1 MSGKSQQRFKIK
13 ANKYQKNHSTNNILN
28 VNNNMVGR
36 DDQKECLLEDLTTSY
51 FGEPKVIPIVAMG
64 GIGKTTLAKEVYNHG
79 SILCRFDVHAWATLS
94 QQHNRKEVLLS
105 LLRSTINMDDTV
117 KTRGEAE
124 LADMLQKSLKRKRY
138 LIVLDDIWSCEV
150 WDGVRR
156 CFPTEDNAGSRIL
169 LTTRNNEVAC
179 YAGTENLSLRMSFM
193 DQDESWSL
201 FKSEAFSSEALPYEF
216 ETVGKQIANECHG
229 LPLTIVVVSGLL
241 KYKREIEDWKSV
253 AKDVTSFIPTK
264 ELMRTWMAEGFMK
277 LENDLEGEAEKCLQ
291 ELVDRC
297 LVLVCKKS
305 LDGTKI
311 RSCKVHDLIYDLCVR
326 EIQRENI
333 FIMNDIVHD
342 YSDSKHRYGSSY
354 PVHRQLRDHD
364 NNDCL
369 IRTRSIFSFHLKD
382 SYYGLKSELIHFK
395 LLKVLEL
402 RHRVIDNFPVEIL
415 NLIWLRYLSLL
426 CLESLDIPP
435 ELCRLW
441 NLQTFI
447 VQGLPDRSVILGILN
462 VKKLRIRGRGY
473 ESIWDSGVLNNLVHL
488 QQLETLSFI
497 HFFNL
502 LPASAKAFPATLKKL
517 KLERTLQ
524 SWSYLNIIAQLPNLE
539 VLKLVDACHGH
550 KWYPNVRGFTRLK
563 LLLIE
568 GNYLKYWKAIDDNFP
583 ILERLMIR
591 SCRNLKEIP
600 IEFADIHTLQ
610 LIELRECPPKLGE
623 SAARIQKE
631 QEDLGNNPVDVCI
644 SDPWENSEEYFWLK
658 D

>member
-1 MSGKSQQRFKIK
+1 
-13 ANKYQKNHSTNNILN
+13 
-28 VNNNMVGR
+28 
-36 DDQKECLLEDLTTSY
+36 
-51 FGEPKVIPIVAMG
+51 
-64 GIGKTTLAKEVYNHG
+64 
-79 SILCRFDVHAWATLS
+79 
-94 QQHNRKEVLLS
+94 
-105 LLRSTINMDDTV
+105 MDDTV

-150 WDGVRR
+150 WDGMRQ

-253 AKDVTSFIPTK
+253 AKDVTSFVTNNTDERCSRVLGLSYDHLTSDLKTCLLHFGIFPEDSEIPAK

-333 FIMNDIVHD
+333 FIMNDIVLD
-342 YSDSKHRYGSSY
+342 YSDSKHRYVSMQKMQPFKRVTGDKIDY
-354 PVHRQLRDHD
+354 CPFGIYRALLTPVHRQLRDHD

-435 ELCRLW
+435 EICRLW

-447 VQGLPDRSVILGILN
+447 VQGLPDRSVLKTFPEEIWGLMQ
-462 VKKLRIRGRGY
+462 LR
-473 ESIWDSGVLNNLVHL
+473 HL
-488 QQLETLSFI
+488 KVPRFS
-497 HFFNL
+497 
-502 LPASAKAFPATLKKL
+502 LPNPPSRSVDKGSAKAFPATLKKL

-524 SWSYLNIIAQLPNLE
+524 SWSYLDIIAQLPNLE

-568 GNYLKYWKAIDDNFP
+568 GNYLKYWKATDDNFP

-631 QEDLGNNPVDVCI
+631 QEDLGNNPVDVRI